1 MRKRTTTVA
10 LLAAFTVAGAALAPA
25 AFADGFEGDTKITKV
40 VVNGGKNVVVGAAAV
55 KKFTVSVTATDD
67 QGIAGAEIDL
77 YGPNDGLLISTSAAA
92 KCVVSSTSATTST
105 CTATFSVDPRLADVF
120 NNEAGNWVVDAWVDA
135 NGDDSNYVWKE
146 NAGSFKVQRASQ
158 LTVNAAP
165 EPVVKGKT
173 ITVTGKLTRANW
185 ETGKNVAL
193 ANQSVALQF
202 RKAGTTTYTNVKG
215 IKSTSTG
222 ALKTT
227 VKASVDGYYRYS
239 YAGITTTAGVSAAGD
254 YIDVR

>member
-25 AFADGFEGDTKITKV
+25 AFADGGEGDTEITKV
-40 VVNGGKNVVVGAAAV
+40 VVNGGKSVVVGAATV

-67 QGIAGAEIDL
+67 QGIDSAEIDL
-77 YGPNDGLLISTSAAA
+77 IGPNSGLLITSAV

-105 CTATFSVDPRLADVF
+105 CSAAFTVDPRVYDVI
-120 NNEAGNWVVDAWVDA
+120 NGEAGTWYVDALVNA
-135 NGDDSNYVWKE
+135 KGDDSNYVWKE
-146 NAGSFKVQRASQ
+146 KAGSFKVQRASQ
-158 LTVNAAP
+158 VTVNAAP
-165 EPVVKGKT
+165 EPVKKGKT

-227 VKASVDGYYRYS
+227 VKASVDGFYRYS

-254 YIDVR
+254 YIDVK